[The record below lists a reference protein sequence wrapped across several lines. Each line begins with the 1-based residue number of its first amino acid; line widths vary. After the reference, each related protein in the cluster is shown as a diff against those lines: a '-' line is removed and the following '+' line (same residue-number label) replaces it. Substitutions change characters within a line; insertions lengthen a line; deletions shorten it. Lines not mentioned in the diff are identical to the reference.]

1 MNWNKIKIFH
11 AVADAGSF
19 THAGELLSLSQSA
32 VSRQVAALEED
43 LNVLLFHRHAR
54 GLKLTAQGETLFR
67 AAHEMSARIAMTEAL
82 LTEAKEKPSGELTIS
97 ATVGFGSTWLTPRI
111 GEFLE
116 HYPDI
121 NVHIVVT
128 DRELD
133 LSMREADV
141 AIRMRLP
148 VQPDLVQRKLM
159 TFHHHVYAAPEYLQR
174 FGTPQRPEDLDHHRL
189 IIYGE
194 EAPSYIANVNWL
206 IAAGTADPASRRPVL
221 RVNNVYGLL
230 LAVESGVGIGAI
242 PDYMVRGNNRI
253 TQILPDLEGPQ
264 FDTYFVYPEELRDSL
279 RIGIFRDFLIRK
291 VAEWH
296 F

>member
-230 LAVESGVGIGAI
+230 LAVESGIGIGAI

-279 RIGIFRDFLIRK
+279 RIGVFRDFLIRK

>member
-253 TQILPDLEGPQ
+253 TQILPDLEGP
-264 FDTYFVYPEELRDSL
+264 
-279 RIGIFRDFLIRK
+279 
-291 VAEWH
+291 
-296 F
+296 

>member
-221 RVNNVYGLL
+221 RVNNIYGLL

-253 TQILPDLEGPQ
+253 TRILPDLEGPT
-264 FDTYFVYPEELRDSL
+264 FDTYFVYPEELRNSL
-279 RIGIFRDFLIRK
+279 RIEVFRDFLIRK

>member
-264 FDTYFVYPEELRDSL
+264 FDTYFVYPEELRNSL
-279 RIGIFRDFLIRK
+279 RIEVFRDFLIRK
-291 VAEWH
+291 VAEWR

>member
-279 RIGIFRDFLIRK
+279 RIGVFRDFLIRK

>member
-19 THAGELLSLSQSA
+19 THAGEILSLSQSA

-279 RIGIFRDFLIRK
+279 RIGVFRDFLIRK

>member
-111 GEFLE
+111 CEFLE

-128 DRELD
+128 DKELD

-279 RIGIFRDFLIRK
+279 RIGVFRDFLIRK

>member
-148 VQPDLVQRKLM
+148 VQPGLVQRKLM

-279 RIGIFRDFLIRK
+279 RIGVFRDFLIRK

>member
-279 RIGIFRDFLIRK
+279 RIGVFRDFVIRK

>member
-19 THAGELLSLSQSA
+19 THAGELLNLSQSA
-32 VSRQVAALEED
+32 VSRQVSALEED
-43 LNVLLFHRHAR
+43 LNVPLFHRHAR

-116 HYPDI
+116 HYPDT

-128 DRELD
+128 DKELD

-141 AIRMRLP
+141 AIRMRQP

-159 TFHHHVYAAPEYLQR
+159 TFHHHVYAAPEYLKR
-174 FGTPQRPEDLDHHRL
+174 FGTPQRAEDLDDHRL

-194 EAPSYIANVNWL
+194 EAPSYIANINWL
-206 IAAGTADPASRRPVL
+206 IAAGTDDPASRRPVL

-230 LAVESGVGIGAI
+230 LAVESGVGIAAI

-279 RIGIFRDFLIRK
+279 RIGVFRDFLIRK

>member
-19 THAGELLSLSQSA
+19 THAGELLNLSQSA
-32 VSRQVAALEED
+32 VSRQVSALEED
-43 LNVLLFHRHAR
+43 LNVPLFHRHAR

-67 AAHEMSARIAMTEAL
+67 TAHDMSARIAMTEAL

-148 VQPDLVQRKLM
+148 VQPDLVQRKLT
-159 TFHHHVYAAPEYLQR
+159 TFHHHVYAAPEYLKR
-174 FGTPQRPEDLDHHRL
+174 FGTPQRAEDLDHHRL

-194 EAPSYIANVNWL
+194 EAPSYIANINWL
-206 IAAGTADPASRRPVL
+206 IAAGTDDPTSRRPVL

-253 TQILPDLEGPQ
+253 TQILPDLEGPT
-264 FDTYFVYPEELRDSL
+264 FDTYFVYPEELRNSL
-279 RIGIFRDFLIRK
+279 RIEVFRDFMIRK

>member
-67 AAHEMSARIAMTEAL
+67 AAREMSARIAMTEAL